1 MGERHM
7 RRGNRRLI
15 SSPDSAIFRQKE
27 PKLMT
32 KMAVPLACSSSEK
45 CVARHPSYLLFSKL
59 DPRKDSSGYDASW
72 IFKRRRRRRGGTSQ
86 LHKNSS
92 SYDNEKEEKNNHTTR
107 ACDLSELVETWPMTM
122 SFFHQASGLFIAS
135 RYRRDNY
142 KRKLKKGKW
151 RASDEIKVTTIF
163 S

>member
-1 MGERHM
+1 M

-32 KMAVPLACSSSEK
+32 KMVVPLACSSSEK

-72 IFKRRRRRRGGTSQ
+72 ISKGDEEEEGALHNFTRILLAMIMKRKRRIIIRQ
-86 LHKNSS
+86 
-92 SYDNEKEEKNNHTTR
+92 
-107 ACDLSELVETWPMTM
+107 ELVIYL
-122 SFFHQASGLFIAS
+122 S
-135 RYRRDNY
+135 
-142 KRKLKKGKW
+142 
-151 RASDEIKVTTIF
+151 
-163 S
+163 